1 MSHSDVASIRGVSG
15 PKVMPRGLLQ
25 FIILRLLHERP
36 CAGAEVSS
44 EIYVRSRRAWRPS
57 PGSLYPAIAL
67 LRQRGL
73 IIEIDTAGGV
83 KRYALTDAGRAFL
96 GAHMDHLSLRPPWLD
111 LLSSFGAS
119 GLEARPGAGDLWEGW
134 RQMIQSIGHI
144 AAALTLDPDASRH
157 ARAIL
162 EDAARALR
170 ALTAAPDRLS
180 APLPS
185 AAPDNGPGVPVDAPP
200 GTGADTVV
208 VPVAP
213 PETALPTHPRS

>member
-1 MSHSDVASIRGVSG
+1 MSHSDVASIRRTPG

-44 EIYVRSRRAWRPS
+44 EIYARSRRTWRPS

-73 IIEIDTAGGV
+73 ITEIDTAGGV

-96 GAHMDHLSLRPPWLD
+96 GAHMDDLSLRPPWLD
-111 LLSSFGAS
+111 LLSSFGVS
-119 GLEARPGAGDLWEGW
+119 GLETRPGAGDLWEGW
-134 RQMIQSIGHI
+134 RLMIQSVGQI
-144 AAALTLDPDASRH
+144 AAAASLDPDAARH
-157 ARAIL
+157 ARTIL
-162 EDAARALR
+162 EHAAGALKV
-170 ALTAAPDRLS
+170 LTAAPDRVG
-180 APLPS
+180 APLSGP
-185 AAPDNGPGVPVDAPP
+185 APDSGPGAPVDAPP
-200 GTGADTVV
+200 GAGSDTVV